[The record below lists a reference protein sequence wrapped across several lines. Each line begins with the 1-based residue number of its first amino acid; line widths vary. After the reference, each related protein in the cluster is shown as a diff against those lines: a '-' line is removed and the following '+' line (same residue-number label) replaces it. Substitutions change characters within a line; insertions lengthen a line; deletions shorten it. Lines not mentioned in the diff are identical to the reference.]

1 MKTFVDGMTV
11 ACKCRQIR
19 QPRIFLLPYK
29 KSCTFFIL
37 PIKLNDTLK
46 SDLSS
51 LG

>member
-1 MKTFVDGMTV
+1 MPENSPTSDF
-11 ACKCRQIR
+11 
-19 QPRIFLLPYK
+19 FLLPYK
-29 KSCTFFIL
+29 KSCPFFLL